1 MQTLIRHPISLKAPP
16 PSLESL
22 QNGLKTVAALIEK
35 HPDDLSYWLR
45 VQKILHEQIAKLYPE
60 PSCTA

>member
-1 MQTLIRHPISLKAPP
+1 MQTLIKRPISLKAPP

-22 QNGLKTVAALIEK
+22 QKGLKTVEALIEK
-35 HPDDLSYWLR
+35 HPKDTSYWLR

-60 PSCTA
+60 PPC